1 MDVKHTYQKISGY
14 FSMGITASIVLLYS
28 FSGCKEIFQSD
39 WRQEYMKQE
48 KKKIITYTRQFE
60 YDSGNYKLESI
71 DSSFDSF
78 NEKGQLLSKNDLLF
92 YQYDPTGKLICEQ
105 YCMRSCDYFQKEV
118 FTYDSLNRLI
128 KSVVIVSPE
137 KQYISNQY
145 FYNLKNLVIKQIRG
159 SDSNATSFEYTYDS
173 LSRKIK
179 ETKREY
185 NSNTKKWLSSVDSFF
200 YGEGKNILIK
210 KRYHSE
216 KDLLT
221 ISKFA
226 YIDTLLISQID
237 TTITSNSTYLPN
249 SKAIYS
255 AYYNKTEYKYDLHN
269 RTIEMLRYRPDYF
282 TPVDKT
288 TYEYRDLTKP

>member
-1 MDVKHTYQKISGY
+1 MTIKYKYHKISGY
-14 FSMGITASIVLLYS
+14 FFQGLIISIVLLYS
-28 FSGCKEIFQSD
+28 FSGCTGIFKGD

-48 KKKIITYTRQFE
+48 KRRIITYTRQYE
-60 YDSGNYKLESI
+60 YESGNFKLESI
-71 DSSFDSF
+71 DSSFESF
-78 NEKGQLLSKNDLLF
+78 NEKGQLLGNNDFVF
-92 YQYDPTGKLICEQ
+92 YQYDSTGKLISIQSCG
-105 YCMRSCDYFQKEV
+105 RSCDYYQKEI

-145 FYNLKNLVIKQIRG
+145 FYNENGLIIKHIRG
-159 SDSNATSFEYTYDS
+159 SDSNATSYEYTYDG
-173 LSRKIK
+173 LSRKIA

-200 YGEGKNILIK
+200 YGEGKNILMQ

-237 TTITSNSTYLPN
+237 TAMTTNPTYLPN
-249 SKAIYS
+249 SQTKYH
-255 AYYNKTEYKYDLHN
+255 AYYNKTEYKYDTNN
-269 RTIEMLRYRPDYF
+269 RLAEKLRYRPDYV
-282 TPVDKT
+282 TPIFKT
-288 TYEYRDLTKP
+288 TYEYR

>member
-1 MDVKHTYQKISGY
+1 MSNKHKYQRISGY
-14 FSMGITASIVLLYS
+14 FFLGIAASFVLLYS
-28 FSGCKEIFQSD
+28 LTGCTELFKGD

-48 KKKIITYTRQFE
+48 KKRKITYTRQFE

-71 DSSFDSF
+71 DSSFESF
-78 NEKGQLLSKNDLLF
+78 NEKGQLLGKNDLLF
-92 YQYDPTGKLICEQ
+92 YQYDPTGKLISEQ
-105 YCMRSCDYFQKEV
+105 YCMRSRDNFQKELLI
-118 FTYDSLNRLI
+118 YDSLNRLI

-137 KQYISNQY
+137 KQFISNQY
-145 FYNLKNLVIKQIRG
+145 FYNKDNLVIKHMRG

-173 LSRKIK
+173 LSRKIE

-200 YGEGKNILIK
+200 YGEGKNILMK

-237 TTITSNSTYLPN
+237 TTITSNITYLPN
-249 SKAIYS
+249 SQAIYS
-255 AYYNKTEYKYDLHN
+255 AYYNKTEYKYDSDN
-269 RTIEMLRYRPDYF
+269 RTIEKIRYRPDYV
-282 TPVDKT
+282 TPAYKT
-288 TYEYRDLTKP
+288 TYEYGDFTKP